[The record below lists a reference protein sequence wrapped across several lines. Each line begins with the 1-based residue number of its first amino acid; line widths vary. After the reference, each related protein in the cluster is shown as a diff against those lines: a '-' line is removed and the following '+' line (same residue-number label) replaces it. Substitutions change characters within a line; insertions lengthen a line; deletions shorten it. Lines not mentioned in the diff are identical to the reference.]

1 MARLV
6 TTENINITLSTLNFN
21 FSGRRGTQDY
31 DETKMYHIDR
41 RNRAFVWTREMQL
54 GLLDSIMQGYPIP
67 PIYVSSKIENGR
79 EIRAVM
85 EGGNRITTI
94 RRLLNGDVRE
104 LTPEEKHKVET
115 YSIIIVVMRNLITR
129 QTRELFRRLN
139 KNIKVSDGQLYSMSE
154 DDSPLVAEALALLND
169 DDYPLRSAI
178 TEYFSVKQDK
188 DNDGRGILAN
198 AVALISGAINGVSF
212 ITKSFDRQTPMVECQ
227 TPIDRERLVTIL
239 SNVFDVFRQADN
251 IIELNSRSQKRAQF
265 TIGKYLG
272 AILYDILM
280 NPNSIQNIQAKWT
293 AYLVRVRNGTEDAEE
308 AVKISGAQNICPD
321 RLKRISVKV
330 NTFIT
335 ENRIM
340 TNDEIKDIH
349 HLDDNDGQSDD
360 DSEEES
366 D

>member
-1 MARLV
+1 MATPV
-6 TTENINITLSTLNFN
+6 TTENINITLSNLNSN
-21 FSGRRGTQDY
+21 FSGRRGTPDY
-31 DETKMYHIDR
+31 DETKLYHIDR
-41 RNRAFVWTREMQL
+41 RNRAFVWSREMQL
-54 GLLDSIMQGYPIP
+54 GLLNSIMQGYPIP
-67 PIYVSSKIENGR
+67 PIYVSSKIEDGR

-85 EGGNRITTI
+85 EGGNRTTTI

-104 LTPEEKHKVET
+104 LTPEEKHNIET
-115 YSIIIVVMRNLITR
+115 YSIIIVVMRNLTTT

-139 KNIKVSDGQLYSMSE
+139 KNIKVSDGQLYAMSE

-169 DDYPLRSAI
+169 DDYPVRSAI
-178 TEYFSVKQDK
+178 TEYFFDTQNA
-188 DNDGRGILAN
+188 DNDGRKNLEN
-198 AVALISGAINGVSF
+198 AVALISGAINGVDY
-212 ITKSFDRQTPMVECQ
+212 ITKSFSRQEEMVERQ

-280 NPNSIQNIQAKWT
+280 QPNTIPSIQAKWA
-293 AYLVRVRNGTEDAEE
+293 AYLARVRNGTEDAEE

-321 RLKRISVKV
+321 RLKRISIKV

-335 ENRIM
+335 ENRLM

-349 HLDDNDGQSDD
+349 HLDDNDGQSND

>member
-1 MARLV
+1 
-6 TTENINITLSTLNFN
+6 
-21 FSGRRGTQDY
+21 
-31 DETKMYHIDR
+31 
-41 RNRAFVWTREMQL
+41 
-54 GLLDSIMQGYPIP
+54 MQGYPIP
-67 PIYVSSKIENGR
+67 PIYVSSKIEDVR
-79 EIRAVM
+79 EIREVM

-115 YSIIIVVMRNLITR
+115 YSIIIVVMRNLTNK

-139 KNIKVSDGQLYSMSE
+139 KSIKVSDGQLYAMSE
-154 DDSPLVAEALALLND
+154 DDSPLVAEALALLNA

-178 TEYFSVKQDK
+178 TEYFFDTQNA
-188 DNDGRGILAN
+188 DNDGRKNLEN
-198 AVALISGAINGVSF
+198 AVALISGAINGVDY
-212 ITKSFDRQTPMVECQ
+212 ITKSFSRQEEMVECQ

-239 SNVFDVFRQADN
+239 SNAFEAFRQADN

-280 NPNSIQNIQAKWT
+280 NPNSIKNVQAKWT
-293 AYLVRVRNGTEDAEE
+293 AYLVRVRNGTEHAEE
-308 AVKISGAQNICPD
+308 VIKISGAQNISPD

-340 TNDEIKDIH
+340 TTDEINEIR
-349 HLDDNDGQSDD
+349 HLGETDGQSND